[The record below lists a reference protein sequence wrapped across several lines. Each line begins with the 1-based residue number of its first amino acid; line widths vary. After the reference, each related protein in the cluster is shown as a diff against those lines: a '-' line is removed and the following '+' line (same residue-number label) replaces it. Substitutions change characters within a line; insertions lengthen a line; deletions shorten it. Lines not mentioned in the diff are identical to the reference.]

1 MIIPTRT
8 QFHRMLRYLGWP
20 LVIFLVWDIAIT
32 LSYSLLH
39 SEETP
44 WDLPMLP
51 LPLLGSALV
60 LFLGI
65 RNNSAYARWW
75 EARTLWGAMVNASRS
90 YTRQALSFIED
101 STEGRQL
108 VRRLVCR
115 QIAYVHALRCALRRQ
130 DPWPEVARFLTAPE
144 AAALRGHANLPNAI
158 LNGSARLLAE
168 AARKGRITEFR
179 HTQIERLMVDFSNAQ
194 GGMERIKNTPLPR
207 PYTLFPRF
215 FCHVF
220 CVLLPVGLVDQL
232 GLYTP
237 LASTVVGLMLLAFE
251 QIGHDLQDPFENA
264 VNDVPM
270 TAICRT
276 IEIDLQQ
283 ALGDS
288 DASAPT
294 KPDGDVLW

>member
-39 SEETP
+39 SEETA

-51 LPLLGSALV
+51 LSLLGSALV

-65 RNNSAYARWW
+65 RNNGAYGRWW
-75 EARTLWGAMVNASRS
+75 EARTLWGAVVNASRS
-90 YTRQALSFIED
+90 FAREALSFIED
-101 STEGRQL
+101 SAEGRQL
-108 VRRLVCR
+108 TRRLVNR
-115 QIAYVHALRCALRRQ
+115 QIAYAHALRCALRRQ
-130 DPWPEVARFLTAPE
+130 DPWPEMAGFLTAAE
-144 AAALRGHANLPNAI
+144 AQALRGHANLPNAL
-158 LNGSARLLAE
+158 LNGSARMLAE
-168 AARKGRITEFR
+168 AARRGRISEYR
-179 HTQIERLMVDFSNAQ
+179 HTQIERVMVDLANAQ

-207 PYTLFPRF
+207 QYTLFPRF

-220 CVLLPVGLVDQL
+220 CVLLPIGLVDQL
-232 GLYTP
+232 GFFTP
-237 LASTVVGLMLLAFE
+237 LASTVVGFMVLAFE
-251 QIGHDLQDPFENA
+251 QIGRDLQDPFENRI
-264 VNDVPM
+264 NDVPM

-288 DASAPT
+288 DGAVPT

>member
-39 SEETP
+39 SEATP
-44 WDLPMLP
+44 WDLPVLP

-90 YTRQALSFIED
+90 YAREALSFLED
-101 STEGRQL
+101 SAEGRQL
-108 VRRLVCR
+108 SRRLVCR

-130 DPWPEVARFLTAPE
+130 DPWPEASRFLTASE
-144 AAALRGHANLPNAI
+144 AAALRGQANLPNAI

-168 AARKGRITEFR
+168 AARQGRVSEYR
-179 HTQIERLMVDFSNAQ
+179 QVQIERLMVDFSNAQ

-207 PYTLFPRF
+207 QYTLFPRF

-220 CVLLPVGLVDQL
+220 CVLLPIGLVDQL
-232 GLYTP
+232 EFFTP
-237 LASTVVGLMLLAFE
+237 LASTVVGFMLLAFE
-251 QIGHDLQDPFENA
+251 QIGRDLQDPFENA

-270 TAICRT
+270 SAICRT

-283 ALGDS
+283 ALGE
-288 DASAPT
+288 AEVAAPV
-294 KPDGDVLW
+294 KPDVDVLW